1 MDRVYGGPHP
11 AARGN
16 GARRG
21 ASPLAIDACGGV
33 VSGMNSGPASTRA
46 RARLWGGLALSM
58 TGLAAIAWLTLR
70 PNPASLVVGPAPCCA
85 ATDLLFNVLLYLP
98 LGAGLALLGIRPRS
112 AVAVGGLLSA
122 GIELAQR
129 AWVPGRFASPY
140 DVATNLAG
148 CALGVLIVAS
158 WDRRAAWWP
167 FLAPPLA
174 VTVVLGWFLGG
185 YLAQPAIPGPAPWR
199 AEWAPESPGMAAFR
213 GQILDVR
220 LQGTPIGAGPVA
232 NLSVLRAR
240 LAASRKVDFSATLVT
255 GVASEKRSRL
265 LEVVV
270 GEGTVPFLVLD
281 QEGGTLLA
289 YQRTGLSWVG
299 LRGPWLELEDAL
311 PLAAGDTVRV
321 QLEATRRHLKLT
333 VTGGS
338 GGAMGE
344 SSLRLAPE
352 LYFGALLY
360 RATDGAIWWNLLPAV
375 ASFVLLGLALAGR
388 PRLLAVVGLA
398 SLFLSAVGGG
408 CALPAWPV
416 ALLAIA
422 GAAAGRAA
430 AMRLGMFGGLNGSPS
445 RPVSSDDRSGYPDY
459 PREAQPGGPPPQVRP
474 ESRHPARPVAD
485 MERSHERLARLARAG
500 HGRALRRPAGSPR
513 STCFARGE
521 WRGRRRGAQT

>member
-1 MDRVYGGPHP
+1 
-11 AARGN
+11 
-16 GARRG
+16 
-21 ASPLAIDACGGV
+21 
-33 VSGMNSGPASTRA
+33 MNSGPASTRA

-98 LGAGLALLGIRPRS
+98 LGAGLALLGIRPGS
-112 AVAVGGLLSA
+112 AVAAGGLLSA

-199 AEWAPESPGMAAFR
+199 AEWAPESPGVAAFR

-255 GVASEKRSRL
+255 GVASAKRSRL

-321 QLEATRRHLKLT
+321 QLEATRRHLRL
-333 VTGGS
+333 VADHA
-338 GGAMGE
+338 GAERE
-344 SSLRLAPE
+344 SVLRLSPE
-352 LYFGALLY
+352 LYFSALFY
-360 RATDGAIWWNLLPAV
+360 RATDGTFWWGLVPAML
-375 ASFVLLGLALAGR
+375 SFLLLGLALANR
-388 PRLLAVVGLA
+388 PKLLAVACLA
-398 SLFLSAVGGG
+398 ALFLSAYGGG
-408 CALPAWPV
+408 SAFPAWPV
-416 ALLAIA
+416 TLSTLAS
-422 GAAAGRAA
+422 AAAGRALA
-430 AMRLGMFGGLNGSPS
+430 NRFGMF
-445 RPVSSDDRSGYPDY
+445 
-459 PREAQPGGPPPQVRP
+459 
-474 ESRHPARPVAD
+474 
-485 MERSHERLARLARAG
+485 
-500 HGRALRRPAGSPR
+500 
-513 STCFARGE
+513 RG
-521 WRGRRRGAQT
+521 